1 MRETTVT
8 EMKINV
14 LLHGVEKYLW
24 RDLLRSFRENYT
36 KNSFLNNAITFL
48 SILNKTIIVLN
59 KNEKIKHYLS
69 TELQ

>member
-24 RDLLRSFRENYT
+24 RDLFGSFRENYT